1 MAFNSEEYGFI
12 DIQIVM
18 LGRPIVGLRGIRY
31 KSMQEKSNVHGA
43 GAKPITRARGQINY
57 EGSIK
62 ILFSELRALITSQGQ
77 KVDGPVKLRPFD
89 VAVVYAPSLIS
100 IINTDRLVFVEVT
113 ECEVDWNNG
122 DQFAEIELPIVIGDI
137 QYNV

>member
-1 MAFNSEEYGFI
+1 MFNSEEYGFI
-12 DIQIVM
+12 DIQVVM
-18 LGRPIVGLRGIRY
+18 LGRPIVGLRKIRY

-43 GAKPITRARGQINY
+43 GAKPIARGRGKIDY
-57 EGSIK
+57 DGTIT
-62 ILFSELRALITSQGQ
+62 ILFSELRALLASQGQ
-77 KVDGPVKLRPFD
+77 KVDGPIKLRPFD
-89 VAVVYAPSLIS
+89 ITVVYAPSVTS

-122 DQFAEIELPIVIGDI
+122 DQFAEIDLPIVIGDI